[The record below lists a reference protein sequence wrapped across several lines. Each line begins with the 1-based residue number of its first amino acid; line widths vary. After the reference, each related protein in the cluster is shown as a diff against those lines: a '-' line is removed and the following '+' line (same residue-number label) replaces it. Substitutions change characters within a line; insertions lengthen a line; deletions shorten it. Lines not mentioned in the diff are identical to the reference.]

1 MAVRGE
7 GGFRMKENGRGKMVV
22 VLGRWGALRKIK
34 MRERRE
40 KEWGGGRGEMRGR
53 EVIRQCASV
62 PTGSH
67 HGSIA

>member
-1 MAVRGE
+1 M
-7 GGFRMKENGRGKMVV
+7 GGGGLRMKEIGEGKMA
-22 VLGRWGALRKIK
+22 VLLGWWGALRKIK

-40 KEWGGGRGEMRGR
+40 KEEGGGRREMRGR